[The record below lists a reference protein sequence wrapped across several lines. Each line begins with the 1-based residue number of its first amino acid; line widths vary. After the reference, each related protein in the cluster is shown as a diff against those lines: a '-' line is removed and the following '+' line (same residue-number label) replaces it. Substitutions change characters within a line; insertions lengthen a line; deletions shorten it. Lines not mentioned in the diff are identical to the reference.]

1 MQSARR
7 FAPVAAVSA
16 LATLAPLIAVAA
28 PAAPV
33 VSSVSSVSAVSSVQ
47 TQRPTWQRCSP
58 DQPAAYQCTTLKVPL
73 DYRAPGGKKIDVAV
87 SRIKAAD
94 PRQRRGVLLFN
105 PGGPGGSGLGDPLD
119 WGGRLPQSVLD
130 RYDLI
135 GFDPRGVGKS
145 TPVECGTAPDE
156 RMVLRP
162 YRSKTFASD
171 VAWAKRIAEKCR
183 AKYGADLKHFTTRN
197 TARDMDA
204 IRAALGEQKIN
215 YIGVSYGTYLGAV
228 YTQLFPRRSDRII
241 LDSAVDPKLVWR
253 GMLQS
258 WAKDSGFAFWRFLE
272 WAAKN
277 NDQYG
282 FGTSPQKIA
291 EDFFRLV
298 RQADRKPVKVGE
310 KFYDGA
316 AIREFMRP
324 MFYRRTMGAD
334 MLGLVR
340 DAAAGKPVPDFPAWV
355 PGDNDVSMFNTVACG
370 DTDAWPRDPQRYAGE
385 AAMDSVWFPLY
396 GDHASNITPC
406 AFWDRPAEPVTKVD
420 NRVPSLIL
428 QAEWD
433 SQTPLS
439 TAQGMHRAL
448 KGSRMVTVDEGET
461 HGVYRYGISS
471 CADTVGTDYLVT
483 GKLPAKDVTC
493 AANPPAAASAKE
505 SAENAKGTERGAPVN
520 PNRF

>member
-16 LATLAPLIAVAA
+16 LATLAPLVAVAA
-28 PAAPV
+28 PAAAAPT
-33 VSSVSSVSAVSSVQ
+33 AQQ
-47 TQRPTWQRCSP
+47 TQTQTQQPTWQRCSP
-58 DQPAAYQCTTLKVPL
+58 DEPAAYECTTLKVPL

-94 PRQRRGVLLFN
+94 PQQRRGVLLFN
-105 PGGPGGSGLGDPLD
+105 PGGPGGSGLGDPLN

-135 GFDPRGVGKS
+135 GFDPRGVNKS
-145 TPVECGTAPDE
+145 TPVECGTAPAD
-156 RMVLRP
+156 RTVLRP
-162 YRSKTFASD
+162 FKPGTFASD
-171 VAWAKRIAEKCR
+171 VAWAKRIADKCR

-204 IRAALGEQKIN
+204 IRAALGERKIN
-215 YIGVSYGTYLGAV
+215 YVGVSYGTYLGAV
-228 YTQLFPRRSDRII
+228 YTQMFPHRSDRMI
-241 LDSAVDPKLVWR
+241 LDSAVDPKLIWR

-258 WAKDSGFAFWRFLE
+258 WAKAAEPAFARFTE
-272 WAAKN
+272 WAAAR
-277 NDQYG
+277 NDEYG
-282 FGTSPQKIA
+282 HGATPQAVAKG
-291 EDFFRLV
+291 FRDLV
-298 RQADRKPVKVGE
+298 AQADRKPVKVGE
-310 KFYDGA
+310 TYYNGA
-316 AIREFMRP
+316 AIRSVMRP
-324 MFYRRTMGAD
+324 LFFYRAEGAYI
-334 MLGLVR
+334 LGIFK
-340 DAAAGKPVPDFPAWV
+340 DAAAGKPVPDTPAWY
-355 PGDNDVSMFNTVACG
+355 PGDNDISLFNAVACG
-370 DTDAWPRDPQRYAGE
+370 DTGSWPRNPQRYAVE
-385 AAMDSVWFPLY
+385 AAVDSVRMPLF

-406 AFWDRPAEPVTKVD
+406 AFWDRPVEPATNVD

-433 SQTPLS
+433 SQTPLY

-471 CADTVGTDYLVT
+471 CADDVATGYLVT

-493 AANPPAAASAKE
+493 AADRPSGAAA
-505 SAENAKGTERGAPVN
+505 TERGERKLPVL